1 MLFNL
6 GMAYSDQGR
15 LEEARLHLANAV
27 AVEPR
32 YAAAWVA
39 LGVAQQRSRLTHEAL
54 ASFRAALELDPEN
67 AYAERNLG
75 AALGSAGHVEEA
87 AQHFRRAI
95 LLNKD
100 DQAAFLGLAQAVES
114 LGRFDEA
121 NEIYSEVI
129 RMAPQSRLAEV
140 AKGAR
145 GAIASRGFRIESIGQ
160 PRPDATEFCLA
171 ALDEFERLPS
181 SEVQFVAFEIAALGQ
196 GGLHV
201 GDTDAKYSLKS
212 LPGRKFS
219 GLQLVA
225 MMYVAFKGIDPD
237 MDVGFD
243 LSKEYAAARDIY
255 QARQR

>member
-1 MLFNL
+1 M
-6 GMAYSDQGR
+6 GR
-15 LEEARLHLANAV
+15 KLV
-27 AVEPR
+27 
-32 YAAAWVA
+32 
-39 LGVAQQRSRLTHEAL
+39 GVAQQRSRLTHEAL

-75 AALGSAGHVEEA
+75 AALGSAGSVEEA

-129 RMAPQSRLAEV
+129 RMGPQSRLAEV
-140 AKGAR
+140 AKDAR
-145 GAIASRGFRIESIGQ
+145 GAIASRDFRIESIGQ
-160 PRPDATEFCLA
+160 PRPDAT
-171 ALDEFERLPS
+171 
-181 SEVQFVAFEIAALGQ
+181 
-196 GGLHV
+196 
-201 GDTDAKYSLKS
+201 
-212 LPGRKFS
+212 
-219 GLQLVA
+219 
-225 MMYVAFKGIDPD
+225 GIDPD

-243 LSKEYAAARDIY
+243 LSKEYAAARGIY